1 MAASKKDFRDEAKER
16 IKTNYQRGKVYAQGV
31 NWTGFS
37 RKTYDHDLNI
47 VSYGQALEE
56 IIEELKWGEKFQE

>member
-16 IKTNYQRGKVYAQGV
+16 IKTNYQRGKVDAQGV

-37 RKTYDHDLNI
+37 RKTYDPDLNI